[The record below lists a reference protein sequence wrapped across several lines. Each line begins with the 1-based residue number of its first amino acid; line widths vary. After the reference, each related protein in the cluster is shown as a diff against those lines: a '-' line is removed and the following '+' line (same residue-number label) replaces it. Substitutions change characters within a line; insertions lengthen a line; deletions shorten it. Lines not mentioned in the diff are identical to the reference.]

1 MPKRKSSKTSN
12 TPVSLA
18 KNSISFVNEN
28 TNKAIVHTATY
39 NGGDFVDFS
48 MTLTDND
55 GNNITAKI
63 PITTIKQ
70 IINTNYNIRIIGFSS
85 GIYMFEFDR
94 AAFEQFLKDNGL

>member
-12 TPVSLA
+12 SAVSLA
-18 KNSISFVNEN
+18 NNSISFINET

-48 MTLTDND
+48 MTLTDNN
-55 GNNITAKI
+55 GNNVTAKI

-70 IINTNYNIRIIGFSS
+70 IIKTNYNIRIIGFSS

-94 AAFEQFLKDNGL
+94 VAFEQFLKDNRL

>member
-1 MPKRKSSKTSN
+1 MSDNVVKRKNK
-12 TPVSLA
+12 
-18 KNSISFVNEN
+18 KEENEQEYIFI
-28 TNKAIVHTATY
+28 NKMYTGSY
-39 NGGDFVDFS
+39 LD
-48 MTLTDND
+48 DND